1 MHRSVSLRSISMR
14 ARCSAMNDE
23 CDGVQADAHVLEWR
37 LPEFCKLSRIPA
49 SKVKSYSGIIRGLVR
64 EYQGPLRHT
73 RLPFRSDVVRPL
85 EVLIGDSPK
94 AAEKVLP
101 DILRELRAYS
111 SEPWSLSSS
120 ERARACLLIASFGS
134 RDVDFDRLEDDLPL
148 LKKAAETAIR
158 LADGVPEPRRRY
170 EAAGFP
176 TRGRRHE
183 NVQFMQVVKS
193 LLQQAQEHGGKLTFS
208 AADNGLIKGSLAAVL
223 KLLQPILPHV
233 IPERVEGRY
242 LVKTLNEWRAEVNEY
257 LGNFPPEI

>member
-1 MHRSVSLRSISMR
+1 
-14 ARCSAMNDE
+14 MNDE
-23 CDGVQADAHVLEWR
+23 CDGVQADAHVIELLEWI
-37 LPEFCKLSRIPA
+37 LPKICGLARIPS
-49 SKVKSYSGIIRGLVR
+49 SKVTSFSRIIRGLIR
-64 EYQGPLRHT
+64 QLRGPLRNT
-73 RLPFRSDVVRPL
+73 KLPYRPDVVRPL
-85 EVLIGDSPK
+85 QMLISDSK

-101 DILRELRAYS
+101 GILRELRTYS
-111 SEPWSLSSS
+111 SEPWRLSSS

>member
-1 MHRSVSLRSISMR
+1 
-14 ARCSAMNDE
+14 MNDE
-23 CDGVQADAHVLEWR
+23 CDGVQADAHILEWK
-37 LPEFCKLSRIPA
+37 LPKICELSRIPTP
-49 SKVKSYSGIIRGLVR
+49 KVTSYSAIVRGIVR
-64 EYQGPLRHT
+64 EHQGKRRHT
-73 RLPFRSDVVRPL
+73 KRPYRSDVVRPL
-85 EVLIGDSPK
+85 EMLIGDPK

-111 SEPWSLSSS
+111 SEPWGLSSS
-120 ERARACLLIASFGS
+120 EQARACLLIAGFGS
-134 RDVDFDRLEDDLPL
+134 RDVDFDKLEDELTL
-148 LKKAAETAIR
+148 LKRAAETAIR

-223 KLLQPILPHV
+223 ELLQPILPHV

-242 LVKTLNEWRAEVNEY
+242 LVKTFNEWRAEVNEY
-257 LGNFPPEI
+257 LGDFPPER